1 MNPPTPPHFTF
12 TLNHTIMSLDSYD
25 TLDSENEYVGN
36 WSGYTERDDSVV
48 QSQYDAYTAKL
59 EGDIERWT
67 TLAAQYEDPETDILW
82 PPKQELCSYDKGII
96 MLKYEQYME
105 EGDTASAQELYDR
118 HDWIETYL
126 KPLPSQYEQA
136 LIGIQYKAA
145 DSATQE
151 ELHEEHPWLKRYLVQ
166 YEEDDLAARERYEK
180 RNRKI
185 EVFSPRK
192 RANSTIW

>member
-1 MNPPTPPHFTF
+1 
-12 TLNHTIMSLDSYD
+12 MSVDSYD
-25 TLDSENEYVGN
+25 TLVSDSDDEYVGN

-59 EGDIERWT
+59 EADIDYWT

-82 PPKQELCSYDKGII
+82 PPKQGELCSYDKGII
-96 MLKYEQYME
+96 MLNYAQYTE

-118 HDWIETYL
+118 HSWLAEYL
-126 KPLPSQYEQA
+126 KPRPSQYEQA
-136 LIGIQYKAA
+136 LIGNQYKAA
-145 DSATQE
+145 DPKTQE
-151 ELHEEHPWLKRYLVQ
+151 ELHEEHPWLEAYLIQ
-166 YEEDDLAARERYEK
+166 YEKDDIAARERYEK
-180 RNRKI
+180 KRKF

>member
-1 MNPPTPPHFTF
+1 
-12 TLNHTIMSLDSYD
+12 MSVSSYD
-25 TLDSENEYVGN
+25 TIGSDSDDEYVGN
-36 WSGYTERDDSVV
+36 WSGYTESDDSVV
-48 QSQYDAYTAKL
+48 QNQYDAYTAKL
-59 EGDIERWT
+59 EADIERWT

-82 PPKQELCSYDKGII
+82 PPKQGELCSYDKGII

-118 HDWIETYL
+118 HAWIETYL

-145 DSATQE
+145 DSKTQE
-151 ELHEEHPWLKRYLVQ
+151 ELDEEYPWLQAYLKQ
-166 YEEDDLAARERYEK
+166 YDIDDLAARERFFEK
-180 RNRKI
+180 KSRKI

>member
-1 MNPPTPPHFTF
+1 
-12 TLNHTIMSLDSYD
+12 MSFESYD
-25 TLDSENEYVGN
+25 TLVSDSDDEYVGN

-59 EGDIERWT
+59 EADIDYWT

-82 PPKQELCSYDKGII
+82 PPKQGELCSYDKGII
-96 MLKYEQYME
+96 MLNYAQYTE

-118 HDWIETYL
+118 HSWLAEYL
-126 KPLPSQYEQA
+126 KPRPSQYEQA
-136 LIGIQYKAA
+136 LIGNQYKAA
-145 DSATQE
+145 DPKTQE
-151 ELHEEHPWLKRYLVQ
+151 ELHEEHPWLEAYLIQ
-166 YEEDDLAARERYEK
+166 YEKDDIAARERYEK
-180 RNRKI
+180 KRKF

>member
-1 MNPPTPPHFTF
+1 
-12 TLNHTIMSLDSYD
+12 MSFESYD
-25 TLDSENEYVGN
+25 TLVSDSDDEYVGN

-59 EGDIERWT
+59 ESDIDYWT

-96 MLKYEQYME
+96 MLNYAQYTE

-118 HDWIETYL
+118 HSWLAEYL
-126 KPLPSQYEQA
+126 KPRPSQYEQA
-136 LIGIQYKAA
+136 LIGNQYKAA
-145 DSATQE
+145 DPKTQE
-151 ELHEEHPWLKRYLVQ
+151 ELHEEHPWLNAYLIQ
-166 YEEDDLAARERYEK
+166 YEKDDLAARERYEK
-180 RNRKI
+180 KRKF

>member
-1 MNPPTPPHFTF
+1 
-12 TLNHTIMSLDSYD
+12 MSLESYD
-25 TLDSENEYVGN
+25 TIGSNSDDEYVGN
-36 WSGYTERDDSVV
+36 WSGYTERDESVV
-48 QSQYDAYTAKL
+48 QNQYDAYTAKL
-59 EGDIERWT
+59 EADIERWT
-67 TLAAQYEDPETDILW
+67 TLAAQYEDPEMDILW
-82 PPKQELCSYDKGII
+82 PPKQGELCSYDKGII
-96 MLKYEQYME
+96 MLNYEQYME

-118 HDWIETYL
+118 HSWIATYL

-145 DSATQE
+145 SPETQA

-166 YEEDDLAARERYEK
+166 YEEDDLAARERFEK
-180 RNRKI
+180 NKRKI

>member
-1 MNPPTPPHFTF
+1 
-12 TLNHTIMSLDSYD
+12 MSVDSYD
-25 TLDSENEYVGN
+25 TLVSDSDDEYVGN

-59 EGDIERWT
+59 EADIDYWT
-67 TLAAQYEDPETDILW
+67 TLAAQYEDRDTDILW

-96 MLKYEQYME
+96 ILKYAQYME
-105 EGDTASAQELYDR
+105 EEDTASAQELYDR
-118 HDWIETYL
+118 HSWLAEYL
-126 KPLPSQYEQA
+126 KPRPSQYEQA

-145 DSATQE
+145 DSKTQE
-151 ELHEEHPWLKRYLVQ
+151 ELDEEYPWLQADLKQ
-166 YEEDDLAARERYEK
+166 YDIDDLAARERFFEK
-180 RNRKI
+180 KSRRV

>member
-1 MNPPTPPHFTF
+1 
-12 TLNHTIMSLDSYD
+12 MSVDSYD
-25 TLDSENEYVGN
+25 TLDSDEEYVGN

-59 EGDIERWT
+59 EADIERWT
-67 TLAAQYEDPETDILW
+67 TLAKQYEDPENDILW
-82 PPKQELCSYDKGII
+82 PPEGELCYYDKGII

-118 HDWIETYL
+118 HSWLAEYL
-126 KPLPSQYEQA
+126 KPRPSQYEQA

-145 DSATQE
+145 DSKTQE
-151 ELHEEHPWLKRYLVQ
+151 ELDEEYPWLQAYLKQ
-166 YEEDDLAARERYEK
+166 YDIDDLAARERFFEK
-180 RNRKI
+180 KRKF

-192 RANSTIW
+192 RSNTTIW